1 MDASD
6 ELREV
11 VAEERSVRLI
21 EEDIYSVLPDVSVQH
36 LYDKR
41 APLYD
46 LFVSTRLYNFVMW
59 GASPADYSQFAR
71 QALNSSHD
79 GIFLD
84 AGCGSMLFTAH
95 DYAASKRQI
104 VAFDQSLAM
113 LRRAR
118 QRLRK
123 LSGRVPEHI
132 RLLQADLSD
141 LPFRRESFRT
151 VLCLNVLHQFADATT
166 LVSGF
171 NKLLSGEGNLY
182 LTSLIANN
190 RTIGD
195 WYIKALYRSGEFVSP
210 RNERQL
216 KEVFVR
222 SFGQRTTYVEK
233 GNMAF
238 ITGLARG

>member
-1 MDASD
+1 MDAAE
-6 ELREV
+6 ELRTV

-46 LFVSTRLYNFVMW
+46 LFVSTRLYNRVMW
-59 GASPADYSQFAR
+59 GASPANYSQFAR

-84 AGCGSMLFTAH
+84 AGCGSMLFSAH
-95 DYAASKRQI
+95 DYTASKRRI
-104 VAFDQSLAM
+104 VAFDQSVAM

-118 QRLRK
+118 QRLVK
-123 LSGRVPEHI
+123 LSGHVPANI

-141 LPFRRESFRT
+141 LPFRRKSFRT
-151 VLCLNVLHQFADATT
+151 VLCLNVLHQIADAAT

-171 NKLLSGEGNLY
+171 KELLSEEGNLY
-182 LTSLIANN
+182 LTSLISNN

-195 WYIKALYRSGEFVSP
+195 WYIKALYRTGEFVRP
-210 RNERQL
+210 RNEREL
-216 KEVFVR
+216 REVFVR
-222 SFGQRTTYVEK
+222 SFGQRISYVEK